1 MTTTPYHVLLIIL
14 LLLAFSPSTSY
25 GLDFD
30 FFQNSA
36 CTSDQPHVSCMS
48 IPAATCCTGGSP
60 WCAYVRGN
68 GLPEGRAM
76 RTYNKSDCGG
86 SIVQSCKGQRP
97 PAYCCADLGG
107 GSQCATYWQAGVARR
122 DDEDASPV
130 CTRRVQPNRMVYTD
144 ATGLRQEIHLP
155 KGTVDEATGY
165 LQAGD
170 FEGLA
175 KYPAWANQAYEDE
188 EDTESIPLDP

>member
-1 MTTTPYHVLLIIL
+1 MTGIPYQVLLT
-14 LLLAFSPSTSY
+14 LLALFLSTGYS
-25 GLDFD
+25 LDFD

-76 RTYNKSDCGG
+76 RTYNQSDCGG
-86 SIVQSCKGQRP
+86 SIIQSCKGQRP

-122 DDEDASPV
+122 DEEDGSPSSDSV
-130 CTRRVQPNRMVYTD
+130 CTKRVRPNRMVYTD
-144 ATGLRQEIHLP
+144 SNGFRQEIHLP
-155 KGTVDEATGY
+155 KGTFEEATGY
-165 LQAGD
+165 LEAGD
-170 FEGLA
+170 FDGLA
-175 KYPAWANQAYEDE
+175 KYPAWGKMILF
-188 EDTESIPLDP
+188 SRKLLSCL